1 MSFSLFYHPEV
12 AHDIK
17 QLGKEVKKR
26 IEKAVLFKLI
36 QDPYRFGKPLQYSL
50 KGARTMRIGDYRV
63 VYVLKGEEIWVLAI
77 IHRKEDYH
85 GLEKRLSWLPR

>member
-1 MSFSLFYHPEV
+1 
-12 AHDIK
+12 
-17 QLGKEVKKR
+17 
-26 IEKAVLFKLI
+26 
-36 QDPYRFGKPLQYSL
+36 
-50 KGARTMRIGDYRV
+50 MRIGDYRV